1 MIQFK
6 TKYTNVTVDG
16 IFTINR
22 KGKYPLNKEYL
33 CIHNTEWKVTTENI
47 WLKVGAYI
55 IDIRVKNSDKMVE
68 LIKKH
73 LRMPMDF
80 MVNETIIHCESISI
94 KEW

>member
-22 KGKYPLNKEYL
+22 KGKYPLYEEYL
-33 CIHNTEWKVTTENI
+33 CIHNTEWKVTNENV

-55 IDIRVKNSDKMVE
+55 IGIKVKNSGKMVE

-73 LRMPMDF
+73 LKMPTDF
-80 MVNETIIHCESISI
+80 MISETIIHCESISI

>member
-16 IFTINR
+16 IFTINK
-22 KGKYPLNKEYL
+22 KGKYPLHEEYL

-47 WLKVGAYI
+47 FLKVGAYI
-55 IDIRVKNSDKMVE
+55 IDIKVKNSDKMVE

-80 MVNETIIHCESISI
+80 MINETIIHCESISI

>member
-22 KGKYPLNKEYL
+22 KGKYPLHKEYL

-47 WLKVGAYI
+47 FLKVGAYSI
-55 IDIRVKNSDKMVE
+55 NIKVKNSDKMVE

-80 MVNETIIHCESISI
+80 MVSETIIHCESISI

>member
-22 KGKYPLNKEYL
+22 KGKYPLHKEYL

-80 MVNETIIHCESISI
+80 MVNESIIHCESIII
-94 KEW
+94 K